1 MKKWHTVLGKIRSM
15 AIALPVARHM
25 FGRLQNSIMP
35 KSKTR
40 VDLSKGV
47 HEALDNFRCIAQ
59 YLVSCPTRIA
69 EIIPL
74 SPSAEGCH
82 DASGKGAGG
91 VWFPGDT
98 IYPREGWNSDISVL
112 CCIELTYYITR
123 LLVLSNNPTGTITN
137 SYLDLSMGLICIEAI
152 SHTFNTRERTVV
164 SKGDN
169 LNTTLWGRKGST
181 TTNSPPSYLLQLF
194 RIHQWYRFYVPKF
207 D

>member
-1 MKKWHTVLGKIRSM
+1 
-15 AIALPVARHM
+15 M
-25 FGRLQNSIMP
+25 FGSLQNLITP
-35 KSKTR
+35 KRNTR
-40 VDLSKGV
+40 VDLSKGS
-47 HEALDNFRCIAQ
+47 HQALDNFRWITQDLASRPTSIAD
-59 YLVSCPTRIA
+59 LIL
-69 EIIPL
+69 L
-74 SPSAEGCH
+74 SPSTEGH
-82 DASGKGAGG
+82 HNASVKGARG

-123 LLVLSNNPTGTITN
+123 LLVLSNNPTGNITN

-181 TTNSPPSYLLQLF
+181 TTNSPSAYLLRLF
-194 RIHQWYRFYVPKF
+194 RIHQRYHDYVPRF
-207 D
+207 DYIAGRSNHVAYALSCEFHLS